1 MIPSSCLPR
10 IGYVVK
16 RYPRYSE
23 TFIVNEILAH
33 EEAGLSLDIFALRP
47 SNDTHFQ
54 DNIAKVRA
62 PITYLPELSVLSVSE
77 FWGELMAAIKNLPGW
92 VTGLDAA
99 QYEVARDVYQ
109 AALLA
114 LQAREKGIEHL
125 HAHFA
130 TSATTVA
137 RLAALF
143 AGLTYSFT
151 AHAKDIFHESV
162 QHQDLQKKIS
172 DATSV
177 ITVSDYN
184 VDFLQNRFGHSASK
198 VQRIYNGLNLFR
210 LPYSDPH
217 HRPSRIVAVGRLIEK
232 KGFCDLIAAC
242 AELHKR
248 NVDFECQ
255 IIGGGPLQNTLVAD
269 IHQRGLQ
276 NKVKM
281 LGPLSQKEVITC
293 LQQTAVFAAPCV
305 VGSDGNR
312 DGLPTVLLEAM
323 ALGVPCISTDVT
335 GIPEAIRH
343 NHSGLI
349 VPQKDVAALTD
360 ALAHLLL
367 QPQERTQLAQHARRL
382 IEQAF
387 DIDQNTAVLRSVF
400 DTATSNNVLKSK
412 KAG

>member
-1 MIPSSCLPR
+1 MIPCSYLPR

-33 EEAGLSLDIFALRP
+33 EKAGLSLDIFALRP

-62 PITYLPELSVLSVSE
+62 PITYLPAPSALSVSE
-77 FWGELMAAIKNLPGW
+77 FWSELMAAIKSLPDW

-162 QHQDLQKKIS
+162 QHHDLQKKIS

-177 ITVSDYN
+177 ITVSNYN

-198 VQRIYNGLNLFR
+198 VQRIYNGLDLLR

-217 HRPSRIVAVGRLIEK
+217 HRPPRIVAVGRLIEK

-248 NVDFECQ
+248 NIDFECQ
-255 IIGGGPLQNTLVAD
+255 IIGGGPLQDTLVAD

-276 NKVKM
+276 NKVKT
-281 LGPLSQKEVITC
+281 LGPLPQKEVIAC

-305 VGSDGNR
+305 VGLDGNR

-335 GIPEAIRH
+335 GIPEAIKH

-367 QPQERTQLAQHARRL
+367 HSQERTRLAQHARRL

-387 DIDQNTAVLRSVF
+387 DIDQNTAALRSVF
-400 DTATSNNVLKSK
+400 DTATSNNVLKNK